1 MFNVTDR
8 AKEAI
13 SKSLSTKKLGP
24 NTMLRL
30 KKSEDDPEI
39 LGLIIDQE
47 LKSDRVMK
55 NKEGMKVLV
64 INSDL
69 AKNLSAVVLDVQNT
83 SKGDQF
89 VLTDD
94 KIDV

>member
-8 AKEAI
+8 AKELI
-13 SKSLSTKKLGP
+13 SVSLFAKEIDPDTV
-24 NTMLRL
+24 LRI
-30 KKSEDDPEI
+30 KHSEAEPEKMKFT
-39 LGLIIDQE
+39 LDQE
-47 LKSDRVMK
+47 RESDRVIK
-55 NKEGMKVLV
+55 NKEGLKVLV

-69 AKNLSAVVLDVQNT
+69 ANILSAVVLDVQNT

>member
-1 MFNVTDR
+1 MKFT
-8 AKEAI
+8 
-13 SKSLSTKKLGP
+13 L
-24 NTMLRL
+24 
-30 KKSEDDPEI
+30 
-39 LGLIIDQE
+39 DQE
-47 LKSDRVMK
+47 RESDRVIK
-55 NKEGMKVLV
+55 NKEGLKVLV

-69 AKNLSAVVLDVQNT
+69 ANILSAVVLDVQNT

>member
-1 MFNVTDR
+1 
-8 AKEAI
+8 
-13 SKSLSTKKLGP
+13 
-24 NTMLRL
+24 
-30 KKSEDDPEI
+30 
-39 LGLIIDQE
+39 
-47 LKSDRVMK
+47 
-55 NKEGMKVLV
+55 VLV

-69 AKNLSAVVLDVQNT
+69 ANILSAVVLDVQNT